1 MANMFS
7 RSELIYGKE
16 AIELLKNKRVA
27 IFGIGGV
34 GGYVC
39 ESLVRTGVSHF
50 LLVDADKVTLT
61 NLNRQIIA
69 TQETIGQY
77 KTEVMKVRMKSINPN
92 CEVDIINKFFL
103 EENDLDYDFKKID
116 YIVDAV
122 DTVKAKI
129 ALVLLANKYHTPI
142 ISSMGAGN
150 KVNPMGFVVT
160 DINKTDVD
168 PLAKAM
174 RLQLRKL
181 GIKKL
186 KVVYSKETPLK
197 PLDINNDEE
206 SNKREIPGSNAFVP
220 SACGLLIASEV
231 IRDLTNE
238 VARDELKR

>member
-16 AIELLKNKRVA
+16 AIGLLKNKRVA

-39 ESLVRTGVSHF
+39 EALVRTGVSHF
-50 LLVDADKVTLT
+50 LLVDSDKVSLT

-77 KTEVMKVRMKSINPN
+77 KTEVMKVRLKSINPH

-129 ALVLLANKYHTPI
+129 ALVLLANKYNIPI
-142 ISSMGAGN
+142 VSSMGAGN
-150 KVNPMGFVVT
+150 KVNPMGFIVT
-160 DINKTDVD
+160 DINKTEVD
-168 PLAKAM
+168 PLAKVI

-197 PLDINNDEE
+197 PLDNNSDEE

>member
-39 ESLVRTGVSHF
+39 EGLVRTGVSHF

-77 KTEVMKVRMKSINPN
+77 KTEVMKVRLNSINPN

-129 ALVLLANKYHTPI
+129 ALVLLANKYNIPI

-168 PLAKAM
+168 PLAKAI

-186 KVVYSKETPLK
+186 KVVYSKEKPLK

>member
-16 AIELLKNKRVA
+16 AIGLLKNKRVA

-39 ESLVRTGVSHF
+39 EALVRTGVSHF
-50 LLVDADKVTLT
+50 LLVDSDKVSLT

-77 KTEVMKVRMKSINPN
+77 KTEVMKVRLKSINPH

-103 EENDLDYDFKKID
+103 EENDLDYDINKID

-129 ALVLLANKYHTPI
+129 ALVLLANKYNIPI
-142 ISSMGAGN
+142 VSSMGAGN
-150 KVNPMGFVVT
+150 KVNPMGFIVT
-160 DINKTDVD
+160 DINKTEVD
-168 PLAKAM
+168 PLAKVI

-197 PLDINNDEE
+197 PLDNNSDEE